1 VEKASEFLK
10 RKSGWRQRGE
20 RMPLAFFDGTLL
32 VSFSLPQTD
41 LQDTFI
47 KKMVGLVKLS
57 RETEVPIIGYV
68 DRSYARDL
76 MNLLDTFDNSVPVAP
91 NKQTLYDT
99 SILQASTE
107 IHSPALEKWGDR
119 TCFCYSKRKGLA
131 AFLDEKNGEPL
142 VGFTYLQTTGEGAPA
157 RLDVPAWIYEQG
169 MLEEV
174 LDTVRAE
181 CVIGLGYPYALETA
195 DQIAVITNR
204 DREMFLRA
212 LQDFAMREKLAFSV
226 SRKAASKGRRR

>member
-1 VEKASEFLK
+1 
-10 RKSGWRQRGE
+10 
-20 RMPLAFFDGTLL
+20 
-32 VSFSLPQTD
+32 
-41 LQDTFI
+41 
-47 KKMVGLVKLS
+47 
-57 RETEVPIIGYV
+57 
-68 DRSYARDL
+68 
-76 MNLLDTFDNSVPVAP
+76 
-91 NKQTLYDT
+91 
-99 SILQASTE
+99 
-107 IHSPALEKWGDR
+107 
-119 TCFCYSKRKGLA
+119 
-131 AFLDEKNGEPL
+131 
-142 VGFTYLQTTGEGAPA
+142 
-157 RLDVPAWIYEQG
+157 